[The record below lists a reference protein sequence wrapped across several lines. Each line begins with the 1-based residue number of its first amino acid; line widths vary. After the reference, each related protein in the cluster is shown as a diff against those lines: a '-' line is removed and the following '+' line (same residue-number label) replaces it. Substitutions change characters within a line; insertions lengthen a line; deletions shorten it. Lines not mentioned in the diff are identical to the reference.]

1 VLLPSVL
8 PARSGLRAA
17 TDIGDGVRLPRGSP
31 PRWPAK
37 LPRGPELWEP
47 EKTRWTEQNSDGLF
61 TCDLIQTYIKLTKGP
76 LAGQTMRLRMWQG
89 DAVCDMLRL
98 DEHGMRV
105 YWTYLLLL
113 PRKNS
118 KSLLGSGLA
127 IDGLLDEP
135 GAEVYSCAAD
145 KDQAKIVFGEVRK
158 AIEASPDLDA
168 KQGGL
173 FKVYKDAIEYP
184 GGQSVYKALSAEAFT
199 KEGLNPSRV
208 LFDELHAQPNWELWN
223 VMNQGSDTREQ
234 PLIVAISTFG
244 VMTDTTGQTSVCKAQ
259 HDYVEKIRTGEI
271 CDARYGARVYATNQ
285 HQRGFNHR
293 DPKFWAASN
302 PALGDFLH
310 LDKMAAACRK
320 MPEADYRTK
329 RLNIWVNSM
338 LPWLPDGAWDR
349 LVDLD
354 RVISDGDEV
363 VLSFDGSYNN
373 DSTALTVTA
382 CPKILDRAGVPL
394 AVPLV
399 AHIDVVQLWE
409 KPAEGTPG
417 FDPDWTVPILDVE
430 DAIRAACRRWQVR
443 EIVVD
448 PARFARSY
456 QVLEAEGLPVVEYP
470 QSPARM
476 IPATQRFY
484 EGVVNRAFTQSGD
497 KRLQRHIGNAVLKM
511 SSRGGQIAKATRN
524 SVNKIDL
531 AVTAIMGLDRACQLP
546 ERAPEVSFI
555 AWDDL

>member
-31 PRWPAK
+31 ARWPAK

-47 EKTRWTEQNSDGLF
+47 ERTRWTDANTDGLL
-61 TCDLIQTYIKLTKGP
+61 TCDLIQTYVKLTKGP
-76 LAGQTMRLRMWQG
+76 LAGQPMRLRMWQG
-89 DAVCDMLRL
+89 DLVCDMLRL
-98 DEHGMRV
+98 DEHGMRI
-105 YWTYLLLL
+105 YWTYLVLL

-158 AIEASPDLDA
+158 AVESSEDLDA
-168 KQGGL
+168 KRGGL

-184 GGQSVYKALSAEAFT
+184 AGGSVYRALSSEAFT

-259 HDYVEKIRTGEI
+259 HDYAEKIRTGEI
-271 CDARYGARVYATNQ
+271 VDARYGARIYATNQ

-293 DPKFWAASN
+293 DPKFWAGAN

-310 LDKMAAACRK
+310 LDKMMAACKK
-320 MPEADYRTK
+320 MPEADFKTK
-329 RLNIWVNSM
+329 RQNIWVNSM

-349 LVDLD
+349 LIDAE
-354 RVISDGDEV
+354 RVIADGDPV

-373 DSTALTVTA
+373 DSTGLTVVA
-382 CPKILDRAGVPL
+382 CPQTHDRAGVLLAEPL
-394 AVPLV
+394 KP
-399 AHIDVVQLWE
+399 HIDVVRLWE
-409 KPAEGTPG
+409 RPTD
-417 FDPDWTVPILDVE
+417 DPEWTVPILDVE
-430 DAIRAACRRWQVR
+430 DAIRAACTRWEVR

-456 QVLEAEGLPVVEYP
+456 QILEAEGLPVVEYP

-484 EGVVNRAFTQSGD
+484 EGVTNQAFTQSGD
-497 KRLQRHIGNAVLKM
+497 PRLRRHIGNAVLKM
-511 SSRGGQIAKATRN
+511 SSRGGQVAKATKN
-524 SVNKIDL
+524 SPNKIDL
-531 AVTAIMGLDRACQLP
+531 AVTAIMGLDRACQIP
-546 ERAPEVSFI
+546 ERKPEATFI
-555 AWDDL
+555 PWDEL